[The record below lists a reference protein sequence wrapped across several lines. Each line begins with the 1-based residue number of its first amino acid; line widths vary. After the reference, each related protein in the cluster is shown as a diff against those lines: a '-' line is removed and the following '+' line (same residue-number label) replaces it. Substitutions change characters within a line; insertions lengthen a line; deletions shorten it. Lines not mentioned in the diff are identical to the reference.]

1 MLKVNT
7 IEANKWD
14 KLVCGI
20 KIVPNYYFFSIS
32 YLMYVVPYLLIIINR
47 LLESDCLCFKVI
59 PLKLVE
65 HIKNG
70 KQCKIV
76 LVFPAQ
82 FISQLLGIVTKR
94 KMESY
99 KRI

>member
-7 IEANKWD
+7 LEATKWY
-14 KLVCGI
+14 KLVWGM
-20 KIVPNYYFFSIS
+20 KIVPNYYFCSIS
-32 YLMYVVPYLLIIINR
+32 YLMYIDPHSLIIINQ
-47 LLESDCLCFKVI
+47 LLESDWICFKVI

-76 LVFPAQ
+76 
-82 FISQLLGIVTKR
+82 
-94 KMESY
+94 
-99 KRI
+99 

>member
-7 IEANKWD
+7 MEATKWD

-20 KIVPNYYFFSIS
+20 KIVPNYYLCSIS
-32 YLMYVVPYLLIIINR
+32 YLMYVVPYLLIIINQ

-65 HIKNG
+65 LIING
-70 KQCKIV
+70 KQCQIV
-76 LVFPAQ
+76 
-82 FISQLLGIVTKR
+82 
-94 KMESY
+94 
-99 KRI
+99 